1 MSNNEK
7 LEQIAIKVM
16 NKMSLDHSDDKLYKQ
31 NSQSIIL
38 ILMII
43 GIVLSLIRVIQECN
57 KKKLVG
63 LNRRNQAEVMQ
74 KAVGDI
80 CIKRNMVNQWRLN
93 RIIKQKLSPE
103 DYKTYGAELKKSIME
118 TGPELTEEEII
129 TLVEESSNV

>member
-16 NKMSLDHSDDKLYKQ
+16 NKMNIDNNSQGLYKK

-38 ILMII
+38 ILMIV
-43 GIVLSLIRVIQECN
+43 GIILSLVRIIQECN
-57 KKKLVG
+57 KKKLLG
-63 LNRRNQAEVMQ
+63 LNRDKQNKVMQ
-74 KAVGDI
+74 QAIGDI
-80 CIKRNMVNQWRLN
+80 CIKKNMINQWRLN

-118 TGPELTEEEII
+118 TGPELTEEEIT

>member
-16 NKMSLDHSDDKLYKQ
+16 NKMNIDNNSQGIYKK

-38 ILMII
+38 ILMIV
-43 GIVLSLIRVIQECN
+43 GIILSLVRIIQECN
-57 KKKLVG
+57 KKKLLG
-63 LNRRNQAEVMQ
+63 LNRDKQNKVMQ
-74 KAVGDI
+74 QAIGDI
-80 CIKRNMVNQWRLN
+80 CIKKNMINQWRLN

-103 DYKTYGAELKKSIME
+103 DYKAYGAELKKSIME
-118 TGPELTEEEII
+118 TGPELTEEEIT

>member
-16 NKMSLDHSDDKLYKQ
+16 NKMNIDNSDQGLYKK

-43 GIVLSLIRVIQECN
+43 GIVLSLVRIIQECN
-57 KKKLVG
+57 KKKLLG
-63 LNRRNQAEVMQ
+63 LSRDKQSKIMQ
-74 KAVGDI
+74 QSIGDI
-80 CIKRNMVNQWRLN
+80 CIKKNMLNQWRLN
-93 RIIKQKLSPE
+93 RIIKQKLSPA
-103 DYKTYGAELKKSIME
+103 DYKAYGSELKKSIME

>member
-7 LEQIAIKVM
+7 LENIAIKVM
-16 NKMSLDHSDDKLYKQ
+16 NKMNLDFENKSLNYK

-43 GIVLSLIRVIQECN
+43 GIILSLIRIIQECN
-57 KKKLVG
+57 KKKLLG
-63 LNRRNQAEVMQ
+63 LNKNRQAETMKQ
-74 KAVGDI
+74 AVREV
-80 CIKRNMVNQWRLN
+80 CIKKNLLTMWRLN
-93 RIIKQKLSPE
+93 KIIKNKLSPE
-103 DYKTYGAELKKSIME
+103 DYKAYGSELKRSIME

>member
-16 NKMSLDHSDDKLYKQ
+16 NKMNIDNNSQGLYKK

-38 ILMII
+38 ILMIV
-43 GIVLSLIRVIQECN
+43 GIILSLVRIIQECN
-57 KKKLVG
+57 KKKLLG
-63 LNRRNQAEVMQ
+63 LNRDKQNKVMQ
-74 KAVGDI
+74 QAIGDI
-80 CIKRNMVNQWRLN
+80 CIKKNMINQWRLN

-103 DYKTYGAELKKSIME
+103 DYKAYGAELKKSIME
-118 TGPELTEEEII
+118 TGPELTEEEIT